1 MSTDWRALHDQN
13 YELRCRIDELEDEL
27 VAARARIA
35 ELENPKRSISFG
47 EIDR

>member
-35 ELENPKRSISFG
+35 ELENPRRSISFG
-47 EIDR
+47 EIER